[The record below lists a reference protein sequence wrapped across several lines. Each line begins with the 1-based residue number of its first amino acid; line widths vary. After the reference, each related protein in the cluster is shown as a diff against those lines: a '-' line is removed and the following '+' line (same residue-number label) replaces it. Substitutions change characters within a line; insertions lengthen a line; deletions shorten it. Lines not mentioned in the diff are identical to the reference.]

1 FCSPPGGCSE
11 TSERR
16 WRSSEAFSERA
27 DRESDPRSRSFR
39 GRAGRVTS
47 SSASS
52 MESTG
57 PIPSMWSSSNG
68 SKGGR
73 HLLKGRRRLAIE
85 VRRSIEEPER
95 VGKLWEAMERGRA
108 NRAATIEKA
117 GLDLPAFRDRV
128 RSIKETAA
136 QDPTIAE
143 AFAEAVRTNGGRV
156 FFADTGRG
164 AVQPPI
170 PRREGRRDRREHRR
184 RGDGIHRR
192 RDERR
197 EWPPRDE
204 RASGARRPDWP
215 REDRPP
221 LGGCSRPGPRACDQR
236 DRAADDRLR
245 IPA

>member
-73 HLLKGRRRLAIE
+73 HLLKGRRRLATE
-85 VRRSIEEPER
+85 VRRSIEEPAR

-108 NRAATIEKA
+108 NRAATIEKT
-117 GLDLPAFRDRV
+117 GLDLPAFRDHV
-128 RSIKETAA
+128 RLIKETAA
-136 QDPTIAE
+136 QDPSIAE
-143 AFAEAVRTNGGRV
+143 AFAEAVRANGGRV
-156 FFADTGRG
+156 FFAATARQ
-164 AVQPPI
+164 AVQYL
-170 PRREGRRDRREHRR
+170 REVC
-184 RGDGIHRR
+184 
-192 RDERR
+192 
-197 EWPPRDE
+197 
-204 RASGARRPDWP
+204 RAHGAAC
-215 REDRPP
+215 
-221 LGGCSRPGPRACDQR
+221 LVTSKSRT
-236 DRAADDRLR
+236 
-245 IPA
+245 